1 MRFWVLGFKADLG
14 LSGSA
19 FGICRLGGLGFR
31 GLRFRGSGFVFG
43 FPAHEFPSHP
53 AYTSTCWVPLQ

>member
-1 MRFWVLGFKADLG
+1 MHFWVLGFKADLA

-19 FGICRLGGLGFR
+19 FGIWRLGGLG
-31 GLRFRGSGFVFG
+31 LRGSGFVFG

-53 AYTSTCWVPLQ
+53 AYTST